1 MKLKQIFTN
10 WRVIMLLVFLIFSV
24 VAIKPQL
31 FGNEGVTIRSVAVK
45 SSAAI
50 AGIEN
55 PSSTLTPL
63 AKEKI
68 ISINGDKVAS
78 LDDYYALTSALEI
91 NRTARI
97 ETDRSIYSVLTKKG
111 VDGSLDLGLN
121 VYPAPTTN
129 LRKGLDLEGG
139 TRVLMRP
146 VEEVSDDVLE
156 ITIANLKERLNVY

>member
-10 WRVIMLLVFLIFSV
+10 WRVILLLIFLLFSV
-24 VAIKPQL
+24 IAIKPQL
-31 FGNEGVTIRSVAVK
+31 LGNEGVTIRSVAVN

-97 ETDRSIYSVLTKKG
+97 ETNRNIYSVLTKKG

-139 TRVLMRP
+139 TRVLLQP
-146 VEEVSDDVLE
+146 AEAVSQENLE
-156 ITIANLKERLNVY
+156 LTIANLKARLNV

>member
-10 WRVIMLLVFLIFSV
+10 WRVILLLIFLLFSV
-24 VAIKPQL
+24 IAIKPQL
-31 FGNEGVTIRSVAVK
+31 LGNEGVTIRSVATN

-55 PSSTLTPL
+55 PSSASTPL

-78 LDDYYALTSALEI
+78 VEDYYALTSALEI

-97 ETDRSIYSVLTKKG
+97 ETDRGIYSVLTKPG

-121 VYPAPTTN
+121 IYPAPSTN
-129 LRKGLDLEGG
+129 LRKGL
-139 TRVLMRP
+139 
-146 VEEVSDDVLE
+146 
-156 ITIANLKERLNVY
+156 N